1 MARRRID
8 FASGKPGAADKRLA
22 RISSERDSLR
32 RVSKREESM
41 RTALVALSFA
51 AGSLVWSQ
59 SAGAVPAR
67 PMEMNAAATAT
78 SSPEQTHFYARRTR
92 HHGIMKCYHE
102 FLIGPYVCHTF
113 YRWGW

>member
-1 MARRRID
+1 M
-8 FASGKPGAADKRLA
+8 RLA
-22 RISSERDSLR
+22 RIFAERDSSLR
-32 RVSKREESM
+32 VNIWEESM
-41 RTALVALSFA
+41 RTALVALGFA

-59 SAGAVPAR
+59 CVGAVPAG
-67 PMEMNAAATAT
+67 PMEMKEAAAA
-78 SSPEQTHFYARRTR
+78 SSVVQEAFYIRRTR